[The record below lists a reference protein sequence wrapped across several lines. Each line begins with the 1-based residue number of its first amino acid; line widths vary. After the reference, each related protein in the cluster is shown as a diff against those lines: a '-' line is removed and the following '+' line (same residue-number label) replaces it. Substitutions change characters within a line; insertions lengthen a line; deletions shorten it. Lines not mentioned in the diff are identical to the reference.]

1 MARRTRK
8 EQWDDAVNLGA
19 SDIPEVVDDDYVS
32 IGSGR
37 AAGNPFIEV
46 FGRVVLDVPSFK
58 TTLTNALPLAPVNG
72 VQLLANPVLLAIELS
87 GLQEGAYPTPN
98 LERLFGRII
107 EVLCLGYLPRNP
119 LLQTEF
125 ARKLYLL
132 QTMEPM
138 ALAKLVMSTP
148 LGNAPSLLVIG
159 GSGMGKTFGVRYTLG
174 KLPKVVRHRSYKGA
188 PMNHVQVLYLYVQC
202 PPTGQLKALLL
213 EILLQLDIVC
223 GTRLHSQ
230 WLFKNASTDVLLI
243 NVAVILYTRGIGAL
257 VLDELQHLKARSFA
271 ESEVLMNFFVALMN
285 FLNVPL
291 ICVGTY
297 AAMNLLNTALRD
309 GRRLCN
315 SGTID
320 FEIYQR
326 ESRITRELQSYYFGF
341 LPGQAHRPLT
351 DEFHEE
357 RFNQYRG
364 LHFLLPNMVQRC
376 SIEAS
381 YRGLPYV
388 TEDVFAYYR
397 SVELKPIDKALRA
410 LASGRAEDIKAF
422 DDLLSPE
429 GIKALE
435 AHQARQDA
443 ERRGEPSTP
452 GRSVGA
458 TPSSGLGYEVEEFPH
473 VKFTA
478 EEVTHQCRVTRHMFG
493 NGDRYVGLRENGLL
507 AKDIVRGR
515 LVP

>member
-1 MARRTRK
+1 MTRRTRK

-19 SDIPEVVDDDYVS
+19 SNIPEVREDDYVS

-46 FGRVVLDVPSFK
+46 IGKLVIEVPNFRK
-58 TTLTNALPLAPVNG
+58 ALTNALPLAPADG
-72 VQLLANPVLLAIELS
+72 VQLCANPVLLALELS

-98 LERLFGRII
+98 LERLNGRII
-107 EVLCLGYLPRNP
+107 EVFCLGYLPRNP
-119 LLQTEF
+119 LLQREA
-125 ARKLYLL
+125 ARKLYQL
-132 QTMEPM
+132 QTMEPQT
-138 ALAKLVMSTP
+138 LAQLVMSTP

-159 GSGMGKTFGVRYTLG
+159 GSGMGKTFGVKFILDQ
-174 KLPKVVRHRSYKGA
+174 LPQVVRHRSYKGA

-326 ESRITRELQSYYFGF
+326 GSRIAQELQNYYFGF
-341 LPGQAHRPLT
+341 LPGQKHRPLT
-351 DEFHEE
+351 VQFHDE

-376 SIEAS
+376 SIEAA
-381 YRGLPYV
+381 YRGLSYV
-388 TEDVFAYYR
+388 TEEVFTYYR
-397 SVELKPIDKALRA
+397 NIELKPIDKALNA
-410 LASGRAEDIKAF
+410 LASGRAEDIEAF
-422 DDLLSPE
+422 DDLLVSGQPSH
-429 GIKALE
+429 LE
-435 AHQARQDA
+435 LPR
-443 ERRGEPSTP
+443 EP
-452 GRSVGA
+452 
-458 TPSSGLGYEVEEFPH
+458 
-473 VKFTA
+473 
-478 EEVTHQCRVTRHMFG
+478 
-493 NGDRYVGLRENGLL
+493 
-507 AKDIVRGR
+507 
-515 LVP
+515 